1 MLTDAQCRNAV
12 CPPERKQAR
21 FPDSGGMY
29 LQVSPA
35 GSKRWFLKYR
45 VDGKEKQLAM
55 GSYPAVSLTE
65 ARKARDA
72 AKLKKA

>member
-1 MLTDAQCRNAV
+1 MPNADAA

-21 FPDSGGMY
+21 FPDSGGIY
-29 LQVSPA
+29 QQVNRA

-55 GSYPAVSLTE
+55 GSYPTVMS
-65 ARKARDA
+65 KAMVNT
-72 AKLKKA
+72 